1 MGFDGGFGERG
12 RHCGGN
18 LEYAS
23 GSRGRSGNGEVRFE
37 LVGAVF
43 GCQSGAF
50 GGEFEVDLVGFV
62 ALLDRSSGLEF
73 GVWVDLG
80 MG

>member
-1 MGFDGGFGERG
+1 
-12 RHCGGN
+12 
-18 LEYAS
+18 L
-23 GSRGRSGNGEVRFE
+23 V
-37 LVGAVF
+37 VGAGF

-62 ALLDRSSGLEF
+62 ALLDGLEF

-80 MG
+80 MAW